1 MFEKLPLPL
10 FLLPP
15 ILVSGIVGCGQLS
28 PCPHAPDPSTEVL
41 PASAESVYRG
51 SGDPYSPGPL
61 SVCSIRL
68 NAQAAGNPVPLL
80 IIAPQ
85 TPGPYPVVVFQ
96 HGFMARNTAYSALLT
111 HLATH
116 GFVVVAPQMYEPG
129 LSVLFGNPTAQ
140 EEAVKA
146 AELLRWLPAGLPAV
160 LGYSPQTARLGLAGH
175 SRGAKVAWLVLTR
188 AAAAAQ
194 DTTDSASEEPPVAVD
209 LPCRAVA
216 GVDPVDGR
224 GGPRGNQAR
233 VVQGTFPFELPT
245 LVIGCGLAGAC
256 APAGDNHEQF
266 YAASRPPAWHVVIA
280 DAGHADMLDDGPAL
294 AASLVCP
301 SGPNRAAARQ
311 AMAGLLVTFFRA
323 SLQDQPSAYAALTDP
338 AGAPLSFVAEVK

>member
-1 MFEKLPLPL
+1 MVEKLS
-10 FLLPP
+10 LLLIPP
-15 ILVSGIVGCGQLS
+15 IVMSGVIGCGRLA
-28 PCPHAPDPSTEVL
+28 PCPRAPGASTDIS
-41 PASAESVYRG
+41 PAVAEAVY
-51 SGDPYSPGPL
+51 SSTGDPYSPGPL

-68 NAQAAGNPVPLL
+68 DAQAEGNPVPLL
-80 IIAPQ
+80 IIAPESR
-85 TPGPYPVVVFQ
+85 GPYPVVVFQ
-96 HGFMARNTAYSALLT
+96 HGFMARNRAYSSLLA
-111 HLATH
+111 HVATH

-129 LSVLFGNPTAQ
+129 LPVLFGSPTAQ
-140 EEAVKA
+140 EEAAKA
-146 AELLRWLPAGLPAV
+146 AELLQWLPTGLPAI
-160 LGYSPQTARLGLAGH
+160 LGYSPHTARLGLAGH

-194 DTTDSASEEPPVAVD
+194 ANDDNASEALPVGVD

-245 LVIGCGLAGAC
+245 LVIGCGLAGNC

-266 YAASRPPAWHVVIA
+266 YAASRAPAWHVVIP

-323 SLQDQPSAYAALTDP
+323 SLQNQASAYAALTDP
-338 AGAPLSFVAEVK
+338 AAAPLPFVTEVK